1 MLISFPENPEK
12 LTAFEKMHIPAVW
25 LLGSQ
30 IKVTVGEKPHLMM
43 PNHFIEWIELYK
55 SGELIKHVDLKPNDK
70 PEAIFEVSFESLN
83 ELLAREHCN
92 FHGIWQSNK
101 EEAIE

>member
-1 MLISFPENPEK
+1 MEQQIEPKEKHIPIIEK
-12 LTAFEKMHIPAVW
+12 LEDN
-25 LLGSQ
+25 
-30 IKVTVGEKPHLMM
+30 KVLVKVGAIEHPMLEAHY
-43 PNHFIEWIELYK
+43 IEWIELYK